1 MPPRSSQ
8 SSSKR
13 SARSSDRRDAAR
25 VSPLADGLLRACDG
39 GILAM
44 LFVAP
49 LFMGGRHPL
58 GQLVAALVALATA
71 ALWLARQAVLR
82 DGGWIRTGCEWLL
95 LAGFAVLLLQLAPLP
110 ESLLAKISPAL
121 TQQFPLWFSHSD
133 ASFQLGSLGQA
144 SLTPDWTR
152 EGLALY
158 LGYALFF
165 WVVAQRLRTLDERGI
180 DIQVLSHQ
188 GGWWYGTDRDLAG
201 RLIKIQNERL
211 AAWCTA
217 NKDRFVGL
225 ASVALQWCGVAS
237 DR

>member
-1 MPPRSSQ
+1 
-8 SSSKR
+8 
-13 SARSSDRRDAAR
+13 
-25 VSPLADGLLRACDG
+25 
-39 GILAM
+39 M

-95 LAGFAVLLLQLAPLP
+95 LAGLAVLLLQLAPLP

-165 WVVAQRLRTLDERGI
+165 WVVAQRLRTLDDVQR
-180 DIQVLSHQ
+180 VLK
-188 GGWWYGTDRDLAG
+188 WVA
-201 RLIKIQNERL
+201 
-211 AAWCTA
+211 
-217 NKDRFVGL
+217 L
-225 ASVALQWCGVAS
+225 ASVAMATLGLVQFFAGNGKFLWIYEHPERTAS
-237 DR
+237 TPVRTAVTSNTSAAPA